1 MNNLLAGTGIG
12 TIFVDLNLHIL
23 RFTPASTSM
32 INLIK
37 SDIGRPIGHIVS
49 NLVGYNDLITDTQ
62 NVLDT
67 LIPKEI
73 QVKTSNEQYFLMR
86 ILPYRTID
94 NVIEGAVISFV
105 DISEIVAIRIKLEE
119 STKHLSRLATVV
131 NDSSDAITVQ
141 NMKGEIIA
149 WNPGAVKLY
158 GWSEEEALCMNTKDR
173 IPKEL
178 QNEDINKL
186 KQLSMAEVL
195 ETYKTQRIN
204 KNGDILN
211 ISITSTAL
219 VNKDGKIYAIAT
231 TERIPPSSR
240 K

>member
-1 MNNLLAGTGIG
+1 
-12 TIFVDLNLHIL
+12 
-23 RFTPASTSM
+23 
-32 INLIK
+32 
-37 SDIGRPIGHIVS
+37 
-49 NLVGYNDLITDTQ
+49 
-62 NVLDT
+62 
-67 LIPKEI
+67 
-73 QVKTSNEQYFLMR
+73 
-86 ILPYRTID
+86 
-94 NVIEGAVISFV
+94 
-105 DISEIVAIRIKLEE
+105 
-119 STKHLSRLATVV
+119 
-131 NDSSDAITVQ
+131 
-141 NMKGEIIA
+141 MKGEIIA